1 MVTVKMNFLP
11 CFFPAPSRVSP
22 LAKNQ
27 LTFSLSFSLFKLK
40 KNNKNHSMAPPA
52 PKLGKAAACFKFV
65 A

>member
-11 CFFPAPSRVSP
+11 CFLPAPSRVFP

-27 LTFSLSFSLFKLK
+27 LTFSLFLSFQIDKT
-40 KNNKNHSMAPPA
+40 NNKNHSMAPPA
-52 PKLGKAAACFKFV
+52 PKLGKAVACFKFV